1 MRWQPRQSSERSRFL
16 ALHSST
22 TSLPMISCSSPD
34 DRNVSV
40 PPRVACF
47 FFFCLFLL
55 FFFSFFFSLFL
66 LSLFFRFRADDDG
79 IKRMAEPKAPLFNF
93 FFFFF
98 LASGETRD
106 RHKFD
111 AAGRSIAAPSS
122 AARRRQLAA
131 TYEIE
136 LTRPRS
142 TRIDGRRLF
151 LPFFFLAG
159 PPLLLHHHHHHRS
172 IKVEINRW

>member
-1 MRWQPRQSSERSRFL
+1 MRWQARQSSERSRFL